1 MLIFLNIVRN
11 KYEYVFFTLFVSLY
25 LSLFKIL
32 SVWGGIC
39 TMRNNIYLLVWVLL
53 LLVSCA
59 TDKKSGNAD
68 NILLFDVT
76 KAIKYP
82 MPSSL
87 SPERIINLAFS
98 DSTMIDDNAYLLYDE
113 TYFVYSRGSAIAPM
127 HFDKEGNFLNYIGRV
142 GNGPKE
148 YNEIGDVCLNK
159 REKTV
164 EILSGSYVYVYDY
177 EGKYIGKLEHE
188 QTAFSFAIDKEGNH
202 WFYLGNNSVNGESK
216 IVKMDAKCQKLQTF
230 LQEKSTLLP
239 MVEANFGKGAILTF
253 KETLS
258 HDIYRV
264 SDGEIR
270 KSYSID
276 FPHYHLPQELHET
289 SPMEVVPLLQKSDYA
304 SILNYSENLN
314 YLFLQVLLN
323 KSGQTMPG
331 IYYWIYQKSS
341 GKDIIFSLDQSVPF
355 DSYICYPQFLSED
368 NRLYFM
374 GFLLDERA
382 ETTNPEEN
390 PSIVIIDINDLD
402 FN

>member
-1 MLIFLNIVRN
+1 
-11 KYEYVFFTLFVSLY
+11 
-25 LSLFKIL
+25 
-32 SVWGGIC
+32 
-39 TMRNNIYLLVWVLL
+39 
-53 LLVSCA
+53 
-59 TDKKSGNAD
+59 
-68 NILLFDVT
+68 
-76 KAIKYP
+76 
-82 MPSSL
+82 
-87 SPERIINLAFS
+87 
-98 DSTMIDDNAYLLYDE
+98 
-113 TYFVYSRGSAIAPM
+113 
-127 HFDKEGNFLNYIGRV
+127 
-142 GNGPKE
+142 
-148 YNEIGDVCLNK
+148 
-159 REKTV
+159 
-164 EILSGSYVYVYDY
+164 
-177 EGKYIGKLEHE
+177 
-188 QTAFSFAIDKEGNH
+188 
-202 WFYLGNNSVNGESK
+202 
-216 IVKMDAKCQKLQTF
+216 MDAKCQKLQKF